1 MIKKLFKILLIIF
14 LGVFLIILYLSF
26 IGVKTEKFNEK
37 ISNSLLELNK
47 KINLDLKEVRYL
59 LNPQNFSLSIT
70 TKDSLVLLEGNKLK
84 LKEIKTNV
92 SLKSLIFNEF
102 LIDDLQISTKFIKLS
117 DLILLARSFKNSTQ
131 LFLLNKAIKEGSL
144 AADIRLNFDDA
155 GKMLNDY
162 QINGFIKNAKLNFLN
177 RFNVNNLNLEF
188 DIQKKKYSLINI
200 KSDINGIKLSSPLV
214 KINQKKDMFLITGKT
229 LTNKK
234 DFDKTQLKNIFAGF
248 LKNKSIEKIRLSS
261 ENIFSFNV
269 SKKLKVNN
277 LNIVSKIDLNE
288 LVVKNNYLELKSYI
302 PDLSETINF
311 ENHKIIINY
320 NKKKLDIKG
329 NGKILIKDK
338 LDSIDYQLINN
349 NDLFDFNTKINLKN
363 SKLLIDFLD
372 YQKINNVDA
381 SILIKGKLKKD
392 KSIKFDLI
400 SFIEKKNKFSF
411 NNLNLSKNFKL
422 ISIDSFNLD
431 YLNSRNIQNQLF
443 LKKDSSNY
451 TIKGESFDATKLIDQ
466 IMDSDEEK
474 SFLFNNF
481 NSRINLNIKK
491 TYIDKVNF
499 INNLSGEI
507 DFKKNKIVNL
517 VLRSIFPN
525 NKKINLSIETNNQQE
540 KITRLFTD
548 YPKPLIKRY
557 NFIKGF
563 EEGYLD
569 YYSLKKNGTSSSSLI
584 IDNFKIKEV
593 PIFAKLLSLASL
605 QGMADLLT
613 GEGIRFSDFEMKF
626 SNNKGLTTIEEMY
639 AIGPAVSIMMDGYIE
654 SKKEISLRG
663 TLVPATTINRTIA
676 SIPLIGNILVGK
688 KSGEGVFGVSFKIKG
703 EPKSLKTTVNP
714 IKTLT
719 PRFITRT
726 LEKIKK
732 N

>member
-302 PDLSETINF
+302 PDLRETINF

>member
-131 LFLLNKAIKEGSL
+131 LFLLDKAIKEGSL